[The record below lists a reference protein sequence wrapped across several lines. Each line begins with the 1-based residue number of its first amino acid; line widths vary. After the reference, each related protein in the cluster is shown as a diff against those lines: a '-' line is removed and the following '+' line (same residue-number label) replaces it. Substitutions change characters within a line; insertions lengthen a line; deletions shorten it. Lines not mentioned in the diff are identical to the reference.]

1 MFKGYR
7 IIIFVL
13 MFFELFFQK
22 YASEPVKIATLL
34 LIGMIAIADAILQ
47 LAYEIREKGEKD
59 EKKEKC

>member
-7 IIIFVL
+7 WIIFVL

-22 YASEPVKIATLL
+22 YASEPTKIVTLL

-59 EKKEKC
+59 EKKK